1 MPTVKQFEDLNVW
14 KASRSLVNLIY
25 ENTRTQTFSRDFALR
40 DQIRKAAISV
50 MSNIAEG
57 LDSGYDAEFIRFLGF
72 SFRSTGE
79 VQSQLYTALDQGY
92 VTLEEF
98 QSAYDKAVDVRK
110 QIRSLISYLTTNK
123 RSGRQIREN
132 GAIYLSGESYIVFN
146 EVIDLPI
153 EFLASD

>member
-1 MPTVKQFEDLNVW
+1 M
-14 KASRSLVNLIY
+14 IY
-25 ENTRTQTFSRDFALR
+25 ENTRAQNFSRDFALR
-40 DQIRKAAISV
+40 DQIRKAAISI

-57 LDSGYDAEFIRFLGF
+57 LDSGYDAEFVRFLGF
-72 SFRSTGE
+72 SFRSSGE

-92 VTLEEF
+92 VTVEEF
-98 QSAYDKAVDVRK
+98 QKAYDRAVDIRK
-110 QIRSLISYLTTNK
+110 QIRSLVSYLTTNK

-132 GAIYLSGESYIVFN
+132 GAPYLSVESGFVFG